1 MGKSIGRDFEDYDK
15 EDNEG
20 NSFEL
25 NIQPAASILNV
36 FSRLSYK
43 PWYAIAEFVDNSTQS
58 YISHQEELDNDE
70 FFEKLV
76 VDVRYDSEENTL
88 RIIDNA
94 YGMEID
100 RFKDA
105 IILDSRNET
114 QTGRNEFGMGMKT
127 AAS

>member
-1 MGKSIGRDFEDYDK
+1 MGKSNDGDSEDYIIKD
-15 EDNEG
+15 EAE
-20 NSFEL
+20 NSYEL

-76 VDVRYDSEENTL
+76 VDVRYDSEKNTL
-88 RIIDNA
+88 TITDNV
-94 YGMEID
+94 
-100 RFKDA
+100 
-105 IILDSRNET
+105 
-114 QTGRNEFGMGMKT
+114 
-127 AAS
+127 